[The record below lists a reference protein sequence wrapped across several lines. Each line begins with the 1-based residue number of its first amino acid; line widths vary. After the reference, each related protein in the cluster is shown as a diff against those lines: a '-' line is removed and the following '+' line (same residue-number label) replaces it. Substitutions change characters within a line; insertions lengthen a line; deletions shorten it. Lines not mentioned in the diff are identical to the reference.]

1 MLFDCASRNLKTACA
16 PAGVLV
22 VVADGT
28 RCRLLVPD
36 MLGERGD
43 LAQLVVGEEIRAVRL
58 AEVEGDLQR
67 VIGIDRGAQDVVG
80 VLAGRVAGPVL
91 LVGSHE
97 VLPELDVTRGD
108 LCAVRPLPAFQGDRH
123 RLAVRGIHGWIREAE
138 AVVQQHLP
146 VLTEPV
152 QRAVHEELELAQVRD
167 AEILQ
172 ARERQD
178 VVRLRS
184 RAFSE
189 RRSRL
194 RDLRTRRS
202 VAGAPARG
210 NDEHRTE
217 FRATRRHFSVAMRV
231 STSYTPPQ
239 RVRTVHPHADD
250 TERPSTS
257 IRSCRKFIPTGD
269 ELLRAKAQ
277 NGIAPFARS
286 GHCGRD
292 CAAGAC
298 SDDARSSDGAGRCAV
313 RQSLKNH
320 PRG

>member
-217 FRATRRHFSVAMRV
+217 SEQRDDTSQSPCVFRRH
-231 STSYTPPQ
+231 
-239 RVRTVHPHADD
+239 
-250 TERPSTS
+250 
-257 IRSCRKFIPTGD
+257 IR
-269 ELLRAKAQ
+269 LLREFERFIRMLTIRNAQ
-277 NGIAPFARS
+277 VRRYGRAGNSFQRGMSYFAQRRKMASLLSREVVIVEGIVPPAR
-286 GHCGRD
+286 
-292 CAAGAC
+292 AATTRAVLM
-298 SDDARSSDGAGRCAV
+298 ARAV
-313 RQSLKNH
+313 AL
-320 PRG
+320 